1 MNKCVYDK
9 KRKNVNAFAKN
20 KCVYKKKRKNV
31 LNAENAFL
39 EIKSDKNSKKLK
51 SALIAFVK
59 ISCVIDKYLLN

>member
-1 MNKCVYDK
+1 M
-9 KRKNVNAFAKN
+9 NAFAKN